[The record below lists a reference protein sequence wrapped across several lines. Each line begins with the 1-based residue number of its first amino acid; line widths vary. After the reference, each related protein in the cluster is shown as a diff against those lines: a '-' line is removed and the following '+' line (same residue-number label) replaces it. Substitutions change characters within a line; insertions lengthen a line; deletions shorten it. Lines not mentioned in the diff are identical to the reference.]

1 MALKLPKNAEK
12 KATGFLYLKE
22 EGLYKVVLVGNEDAV
37 DEKKES
43 KRKGYNYHFLKFQ
56 FENNRTSMAR
66 IYYQNE
72 EGDIVPEGYNFLLA
86 LTNIAKKAF
95 EDDERLLKKLEDA
108 DSNQV
113 IGKLI
118 KEKVTFYVATKNSIY
133 QGNDATNINTF
144 IDPLATL
151 EDAEEFA
158 EKRKMKIVDLLKEEK
173 EKNIKESKKLASE
186 EDDDD
191 DDDDDL

>member
-22 EGLYKVVLVGNEDAV
+22 EGLYKVVLAGNEDAV

-43 KRKGYNYHFLKFQ
+43 KRKGYNYHSLKFQ
-56 FENNRTSMAR
+56 FENNRTTMAR

-95 EDDERLLKKLEDA
+95 EDDERLLRKLEDA

-133 QGNDATNINTF
+133 QGNDTTNINTY

-151 EDAEEFA
+151 HDAEEFA
-158 EKRKMKIVDLLKEEK
+158 EKRKMKIVSLLEEEK
-173 EKNIKESKKLASE
+173 GKKASKQSKQEE

-191 DDDDDL
+191 DDDDL

>member
-22 EGLYKVVLVGNEDAV
+22 EGLYKVVMTGNEDAV
-37 DEKKES
+37 DEKEGS
-43 KRKGYNYHFLKFQ
+43 KRKGYSYHSIKFQ
-56 FENNRTSMAR
+56 FENNRTTMAR

-86 LTNIAKKAF
+86 LANIAKKAF
-95 EDDERLLKKLEDA
+95 EDDERLLRKLEEA
-108 DSNQV
+108 DSNQI

-118 KEKVTFYVATKNSIY
+118 KEKIPFYVATRNSIY
-133 QGNDATNINTF
+133 QGNDTTNINTF

-151 EDAEEFA
+151 QDAEEFA
-158 EKRKMKIVDLLKEEK
+158 EKKKMKIISLLEEK
-173 EKNIKESKKLASE
+173 ENKASKQSKQE
-186 EDDDD
+186 EDYD

>member
-22 EGLYKVVLVGNEDAV
+22 EGLYKVVMTGNEDAV
-37 DEKKES
+37 DEKEGS
-43 KRKGYNYHFLKFQ
+43 KRKGYSYHSIKFQ
-56 FENNRTSMAR
+56 FENNRTTMAR

-72 EGDIVPEGYNFLLA
+72 EDDIVPEGYNFLLA
-86 LTNIAKKAF
+86 LKNIAKKAF
-95 EDDERLLKKLEDA
+95 EDDERILRKLEEA
-108 DSNQV
+108 DSNQI

-118 KEKVTFYVATKNSIY
+118 KEKIPFYVATRNSIY
-133 QGNDATNINTF
+133 QGNDTTNINTF

-151 EDAEEFA
+151 QEAEEFA
-158 EKRKMKIVDLLKEEK
+158 EKKKMKIVSLLEEK
-173 EKNIKESKKLASE
+173 ENKASKQSKQE
-186 EDDDD
+186 EDYYD

>member
-22 EGLYKVVLVGNEDAV
+22 EGLYKVVLAGNEDAV

-43 KRKGYNYHFLKFQ
+43 KRKGYNYHSLKFQ
-56 FENNRTSMAR
+56 FENNRTTMAR

-95 EDDERLLKKLEDA
+95 EDDERLLRKLEDA

-133 QGNDATNINTF
+133 QGNDTTNINTYV
-144 IDPLATL
+144 DPLATL
-151 EDAEEFA
+151 HDAEEFA
-158 EKRKMKIVDLLKEEK
+158 EKKKMKIVSLLEEEK
-173 EKNIKESKKLASE
+173 GKKASKQSKQEE

-191 DDDDDL
+191 DDDDL